1 MRRQRCLT
9 NAECAST
16 SLPTHTDRTHQRY
29 RGSFPGHAFFLD
41 AVCRALYT
49 TACSHALPRGPR
61 ASHSLFINLPGGAD
75 TDRAHRGLH
84 DSGARA
90 ALCGVDNTGRE
101 KSAEVAWGLPVC
113 LAQSRLW
120 SSCGLSLVR
129 AERKRGHPVFWTS
142 EPLGSYR
149 RVYQGALCLCMLVFL
164 AACSG
169 QHRPVVPPSARASEL
184 EGLASYYAEP
194 YHGRRTASGEVFDTY
209 KAMTAAHRTLPFN
222 TVVRVQNMANGKAV
236 QVRINDRGPFI
247 TGRIIDL
254 SVRAARAIDMLR
266 SGVVLVTLQIRSP
279 GTEPRRTALDTPRD
293 AVPDGALET
302 LRAEDGL
309 VVSLDRGDESAT
321 Q

>member
-1 MRRQRCLT
+1 
-9 NAECAST
+9 
-16 SLPTHTDRTHQRY
+16 
-29 RGSFPGHAFFLD
+29 
-41 AVCRALYT
+41 
-49 TACSHALPRGPR
+49 
-61 ASHSLFINLPGGAD
+61 
-75 TDRAHRGLH
+75 
-84 DSGARA
+84 
-90 ALCGVDNTGRE
+90 
-101 KSAEVAWGLPVC
+101 VC

-169 QHRPVVPPSARASEL
+169 QHRPVVYPSAPASEL

-254 SVRAARAIDMLR
+254 SVRAARALDMLR

-293 AVPDGALET
+293 AVHDGALET